1 MNQQA
6 RKIWN
11 SPQGVNLFQQML
23 SGKPLQAQHNQ
34 VVQQLKQIQPPQQ
47 GSNKMQKP

>member
-1 MNQQA
+1 MNHQA

-11 SPQGVNLFQQML
+11 SPQGVNPFQQML

-34 VVQQLKQIQPPQQ
+34 VVQQLKQAQPPPQ
-47 GSNKMQKP
+47 GSNKIQKP

>member
-1 MNQQA
+1 MNHQA

-34 VVQQLKQIQPPQQ
+34 VVY
-47 GSNKMQKP
+47 

>member
-11 SPQGVNLFQQML
+11 SPQGVNLFQQVL

-34 VVQQLKQIQPPQQ
+34 VVQQLKQAQPPQQ
-47 GSNKMQKP
+47 DRKPMQKP

>member
-34 VVQQLKQIQPPQQ
+34 VVQQLEQAQPAQQ
-47 GSNKMQKP
+47 GSKKIQKP